1 VNTSQ
6 YDRQQW
12 ISVMAK
18 APAKTLVALSDSLVK
33 THPFET
39 IRAPEIGLTQVQARM
54 GGTGK
59 SFNLGDTPLTRC
71 VVRTPDGTYGYSYIA
86 GRNKAHALRAAELDA
101 LLQLEAYHTQIT
113 EAVLIPLKAEQDARR
128 HQKIAQTSKTR
139 VDFFTLVR
147 GED

>member
-1 VNTSQ
+1 MNASL

-18 APAKTLVALSDSLVK
+18 ASAKTLIALSDPLVK
-33 THPFET
+33 EHSFET
-39 IRAPEIGLTQVQARM
+39 IRGPEIGLTQIQARM
-54 GGTGK
+54 GGTGNT
-59 SFNLGDTPLTRC
+59 FNLGDTPLTRC
-71 VVRTPDGTYGYSYIA
+71 VVRTSDGIYGYSYIA

-101 LLQLEAYHTQIT
+101 LLQLEAYRVPITQ
-113 EAVLIPLKAEQDARR
+113 AVLNPLKAEQDERR
-128 HQKIAQTSKTR
+128 QQKVAQTNKTR